1 MPPRRT
7 SSKRDFRDPRN
18 PQDIARGYTAG
29 ARGTPKTPTR
39 EGPSFM
45 DTLQSLGRQRAAQP
59 PRTPA
64 VRPTQEGPSFAQTM
78 GQVGQQRW
86 EENLGRNVRDDAA
99 IAGGYGYRNPT
110 DPGVVLAQTLGMDHV
125 SPAGQE
131 NFARNAAQHYP
142 NQLFYAGGGRPPGS
156 LMADPGSVSFPP
168 RVSPTGNINPNAV
181 PLSVASMLD
190 VFRNDPAAMSAL
202 ISGQGGYPGYNPQ
215 FTGLQQNAYPWE
227 PWNPVFGGM
236 ATTQHGPTN
245 LGGWY
250 GSGTWDPTI
259 SRWYDNNLNL
269 INMGNTSPTGAPSW
283 WEQARGSANS
293 RFINPRRTGNFMS
306 GY

>member
-1 MPPRRT
+1 MPHRPGHQETSFFNTISELGKQRAGIPRRKLEP
-7 SSKRDFRDPRN
+7 KRPV
-18 PQDIARGYTAG
+18 
-29 ARGTPKTPTR
+29 
-39 EGPSFM
+39 
-45 DTLQSLGRQRAAQP
+45 AQP

-131 NFARNAAQHYP
+131 NFARNAARHYP
-142 NQLFYAGGGRPPGS
+142 NQLFYAGGGRPN
-156 LMADPGSVSFPP
+156 
-168 RVSPTGNINPNAV
+168 PTGNINRSNI
-181 PLSVASMLD
+181 PLQVAPMLD
-190 VFRNDPAAMSAL
+190 VFRNDPAAMRAL
-202 ISGQGGYPGYNPQ
+202 PRGEGSFYGGYPGYTPE
-215 FTGLQQNAYPWE
+215 FTASRQIASPWD

-236 ATTQHGPTN
+236 AATQYGPTN
-245 LGGWY
+245 LGSWY
-250 GSGTWDPTI
+250 GRGTWDQTGI
-259 SRWYDNNLNL
+259 
-269 INMGNTSPTGAPSW
+269 GNTSPFGAPLW
-283 WEQARGSANS
+283 YTDARGSNNS